1 MKKLTLIALF
11 AIVGF
16 VANAQK
22 GSILLS
28 GNIGFSTSSVENSN
42 TSAQLFNFNPQ
53 IGYGIS
59 NNLHFGIFNETTL
72 ATGADFN
79 GNALG
84 NDDLNGNMV
93 VVGPFLRY
101 TKKFGDIFAVFADA
115 KLGWMSGY
123 HDAMVDSRGNASVM
137 SGFHFGITPSALINL
152 TNNFGLTFSFGGVN
166 YQAFGFNE
174 AQSTEF
180 NMNFGKQFSVGVQKV
195 FGK

>member
-28 GNIGFSTSSVENSN
+28 GNIGFSTSSVEKSN

-59 NNLHFGIFNETTL
+59 DNLHFGVFNETTL
-72 ATGADFN
+72 AKGADFN

-84 NDDLNGNMV
+84 NDNLNGNLV

-115 KLGWMSGY
+115 KLGWMSGH
-123 HDAMVDSRGNASVM
+123 HDQYANNGGK

>member
-28 GNIGFSTSSVENSN
+28 GNIGFSTSSVEKSN

-59 NNLHFGIFNETTL
+59 DNLHFGVFNETTL
-72 ATGADFN
+72 AKGADFK

-84 NDDLNGNMV
+84 NDNLNGNLV

-115 KLGWMSGY
+115 KLGWMSAH
-123 HDAMVDSRGNASVM
+123 HDQYANNGGK